1 MASFISALSL
11 FILVLSNG
19 CFTLPILD
27 EQFPTSTYS
36 SMVDGVTTGET
47 FNLRSVNNDL
57 SSDMH
62 NQHSTNEF
70 MGFDVSTFTNEPMAF
85 IHQEPFA
92 EKREYD
98 DVSFTT
104 VDPFAKKR
112 EYNDVSFTTVD
123 PFAEKREYND
133 LSFTTVEPTTE
144 IAELGRRSLMN
155 EFENETE
162 YSTHQMKVESTTKHM
177 LQFTS
182 TSSAVTPEL
191 YTSSSSFAP
200 EFDTSSSTFAP
211 KFYTSSS
218 SFAPKFDTSSS
229 STSTS
234 TSTKKYI
241 GLLKDQDKYEEEYKE
256 ERPTKYIKYQ
266 RKPSKEY
273 ETSTT
278 QKSEVYSEEKSPSE
292 DSKDSLI
299 PTAIFDQ
306 QALDQVSIPNDFL
319 IIDEG
324 NDLLVTGLPNKIFP
338 TTMAYKKEAKPLNQG
353 KKPAYTEEKESNY

>member
-27 EQFPTSTYS
+27 EQFPTPTYS

-47 FNLRSVNNDL
+47 FNLRSINNDL

-62 NQHSTNEF
+62 SQHSTNEF
-70 MGFDVSTFTNEPMAF
+70 MGFDVSTFMNEPMAF

-92 EKREYD
+92 EKREFD

-104 VDPFAKKR
+104 V
-112 EYNDVSFTTVD
+112 E
-123 PFAEKREYND
+123 PFAEKRKYD
-133 LSFTTVEPTTE
+133 DVSFTTVEPTTE
-144 IAELGRRSLMN
+144 IAEVGRRSFMN

-162 YSTHQMKVESTTKHM
+162 YSTHQMKVESTTKDM

-200 EFDTSSSTFAP
+200 EFYTSSSTFAP
-211 KFYTSSS
+211 EFYTSSS

-234 TSTKKYI
+234 TSTKKIYW
-241 GLLKDQDKYEEEYKE
+241 
-256 ERPTKYIKYQ
+256 
-266 RKPSKEY
+266 
-273 ETSTT
+273 
-278 QKSEVYSEEKSPSE
+278 SP
-292 DSKDSLI
+292 
-299 PTAIFDQ
+299 
-306 QALDQVSIPNDFL
+306 
-319 IIDEG
+319 
-324 NDLLVTGLPNKIFP
+324 
-338 TTMAYKKEAKPLNQG
+338 
-353 KKPAYTEEKESNY
+353 

>member
-19 CFTLPILD
+19 CFTLPILE

-36 SMVDGVTTGET
+36 SMVDGVTTAET
-47 FNLRSVNNDL
+47 FNLRSINNDQTSV
-57 SSDMH
+57 SSDTH
-62 NQHSTNEF
+62 NQHSTNEY
-70 MGFDVSTFTNEPMAF
+70 MGFDVSTFIPEPMAF
-85 IHQEPFA
+85 IPQEPFA
-92 EKREYD
+92 KKREYD

-104 VDPFAKKR
+104 V
-112 EYNDVSFTTVD
+112 ES
-123 PFAEKREYND
+123 FAEKREYND
-133 LSFTTVEPTTE
+133 VSFTTVEPTTE
-144 IAELGRRSLMN
+144 IAELGRRSFIN

-162 YSTHQMKVESTTKHM
+162 NSTYQMKVESTTKDM

-182 TSSAVTPEL
+182 TSSAVTPEF
-191 YTSSSSFAP
+191 YTSSSSSFAP
-200 EFDTSSSTFAP
+200 E
-211 KFYTSSS
+211 FYTSSS

-229 STSTS
+229 STST
-234 TSTKKYI
+234 KKYI
-241 GLLKDQDKYEEEYKE
+241 GLLKDQNKYEEEYTE

-266 RKPSKEY
+266 RRPSQEY

-278 QKSEVYSEEKSPSE
+278 RKSEVYSEEKSPSE

-319 IIDEG
+319 IFDEG

>member
-1 MASFISALSL
+1 
-11 FILVLSNG
+11 
-19 CFTLPILD
+19 
-27 EQFPTSTYS
+27 
-36 SMVDGVTTGET
+36 
-47 FNLRSVNNDL
+47 
-57 SSDMH
+57 
-62 NQHSTNEF
+62 
-70 MGFDVSTFTNEPMAF
+70 MAF

-98 DVSFTT
+98 
-104 VDPFAKKR
+104 
-112 EYNDVSFTTVD
+112 DVSFTTVD

-256 ERPTKYIKYQ
+256 ERPTKYVKYQ